1 MGSFHMEIP
10 SSLFEFLNK
19 LEGNIDVICC
29 DGIKASEPIIEKALK
44 EECAKH
50 NIAERDTTRGA
61 MVASIKATGPKKTKS
76 GIYDFVR
83 PTGKDAK
90 GVRNMEKL
98 AYLEYGTSKQPATP
112 VCTKVKNQISK
123 EVADT
128 MENEIKKGM
137 GL

>member
-1 MGSFHMEIP
+1 
-10 SSLFEFLNK
+10 
-19 LEGNIDVICC
+19 
-29 DGIKASEPIIEKALK
+29 
-44 EECAKH
+44 
-50 NIAERDTTRGA
+50 

-76 GIYDFVR
+76 KIYDFVR

-112 VCTKVKNQISK
+112 VCTKVKNQIGR

-128 MENEIKKGM
+128 VESEIKKGM